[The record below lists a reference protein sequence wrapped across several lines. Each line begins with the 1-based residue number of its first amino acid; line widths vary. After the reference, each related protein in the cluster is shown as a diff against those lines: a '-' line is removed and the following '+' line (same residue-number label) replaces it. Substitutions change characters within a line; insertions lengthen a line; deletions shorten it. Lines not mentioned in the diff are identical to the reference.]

1 MATIEELEER
11 IERLEG
17 IVYNEIEYPKI
28 QQNRSG
34 EYIHRRYKESGLKV
48 LKAPPTAPV
57 VMFGSDSRFWG
68 EMRNGRCVTAFTTQ
82 NIGKQGAIFYVR
94 DDIGRMTFE
103 IQSVEKRRLKTYI
116 AMCWGM
122 AGFTSIDDAC
132 EYFSR
137 LYFEEEM
144 MKNRAFVPNFD
155 DIDGYVIKFIRRLDD
170 E

>member
-1 MATIEELEER
+1 MATIEEIEGR

-28 QQNRSG
+28 QQNRSC
-34 EYIHRRYKESGLKV
+34 EYIHRRYKEAGLKI

-57 VMFGSDSRFWG
+57 VMFSIDSRFWF
-68 EMRNGRCVTAFTTQ
+68 ELRNGYCVTAFTTQ

-122 AGFTSIDDAC
+122 AGFKSIDDAC
-132 EYFSR
+132 SYFSH
-137 LYFEEEM
+137 LYFEDEM
-144 MKNRAFVPNFD
+144 MKNAASVPNFD